1 MTGNEVCL
9 SGEHLEMEVSTMTN
23 ITRWEPY
30 RELATMRQMLDRF
43 FDDDFARF
51 PSLWERRP
59 DAMSLALD
67 VAEKE
72 DAFVVK
78 ASVPGVPAED
88 VEVTLTD
95 NVLTIKGEMKADKE
109 INEENYHLRE
119 RRFGSFVRS
128 VTLPTTVDADKIEA
142 VNENGV
148 LTLTLPKAEAVKP
161 KKIEVKKIVNA

>member
-1 MTGNEVCL
+1 MT
-9 SGEHLEMEVSTMTN
+9 S
-23 ITRWEPY
+23 ITRWDPY
-30 RELATMRQMLDRF
+30 RELATMRQVLDRF
-43 FDDDFARF
+43 FEDDFARF

-59 DAMSLALD
+59 EAMSLALD
-67 VAEKE
+67 VAERE

-78 ASVPGVPAED
+78 ASVPGVAPED

-119 RRFGSFVRS
+119 RRFGAFVRS
-128 VTLPTTVDADKIEA
+128 VTLPTAVAAEKIEA

-161 KKIEVKKIVNA
+161 KKIEVKKIVVA

>member
-1 MTGNEVCL
+1 MT
-9 SGEHLEMEVSTMTN
+9 S
-23 ITRWEPY
+23 ITRWDPY
-30 RELATMRQMLDRF
+30 RELATMRQVLDRF
-43 FDDDFARF
+43 FEDDFARF

-59 DAMSLALD
+59 EAMSLALD
-67 VAEKE
+67 VAERE

-78 ASVPGVPAED
+78 ASVPGVAPED

-119 RRFGSFVRS
+119 RRFGAFVRS
-128 VTLPTTVDADKIEA
+128 VTLPTAVKAEKIEA

-148 LTLTLPKAEAVKP
+148 LTLTLPKAEAIKP
-161 KKIEVKKIVNA
+161 KKIEVKKIVAA

>member
-1 MTGNEVCL
+1 MT
-9 SGEHLEMEVSTMTN
+9 SM
-23 ITRWEPY
+23 TRWDPY
-30 RELATMRQMLDRF
+30 RELATMRQVLDRF
-43 FDDDFARF
+43 FEDDFARF

-59 DAMSLALD
+59 EAMSLALD
-67 VAEKE
+67 VAEQE

-78 ASVPGVPAED
+78 ASVPGVAPED

-119 RRFGSFVRS
+119 RRFGAFMRS
-128 VTLPTTVDADKIEA
+128 VTLPTAVEAEKIEA

-161 KKIEVKKIVNA
+161 KKIEVRKVVAA

>member
-1 MTGNEVCL
+1 MT
-9 SGEHLEMEVSTMTN
+9 S
-23 ITRWEPY
+23 ITRWDPY
-30 RELATMRQMLDRF
+30 RELATMRQVLDRF
-43 FDDDFARF
+43 FEDDFARF

-59 DAMSLALD
+59 EAMSLALD

-78 ASVPGVPAED
+78 ASVPGVAPED

-95 NVLTIKGEMKADKE
+95 NVLTIKGETKSDKE

-119 RRFGSFVRS
+119 RRFGAFVRS
-128 VTLPTTVDADKIEA
+128 VTLPTAVDAEKIEA

-161 KKIEVKKIVNA
+161 KKIEVKKVVAA

>member
-1 MTGNEVCL
+1 MT
-9 SGEHLEMEVSTMTN
+9 SM
-23 ITRWEPY
+23 TRWDPY
-30 RELATMRQMLDRF
+30 RELATMRQVLDRF
-43 FDDDFARF
+43 FEDDFARF

-59 DAMSLALD
+59 EAASLALD
-67 VAEKE
+67 VAERE

-78 ASVPGVPAED
+78 ASVPGVAPED

-119 RRFGSFVRS
+119 RRFGAFMRS
-128 VTLPTTVDADKIEA
+128 VTLPTAVEAEKIEA

-161 KKIEVKKIVNA
+161 KKIEVRKVVAA

>member
-1 MTGNEVCL
+1 MT
-9 SGEHLEMEVSTMTN
+9 S
-23 ITRWEPY
+23 ITRWDPY
-30 RELATMRQMLDRF
+30 RELATMRQVLDRF

-59 DAMSLALD
+59 ETMSLALD
-67 VAEKE
+67 VAEKD

-78 ASVPGVPAED
+78 ASVPGVAPED

-119 RRFGSFVRS
+119 RRYGSFMRS
-128 VTLPTTVDADKIEA
+128 VTLPTAVDADKIEA

-161 KKIEVKKIVNA
+161 KKIEVKKVVAA

>member
-1 MTGNEVCL
+1 MT
-9 SGEHLEMEVSTMTN
+9 S
-23 ITRWEPY
+23 ITRWDPY
-30 RELATMRQMLDRF
+30 RELATMRQVLDRF
-43 FDDDFARF
+43 FEDDFARF

-59 DAMSLALD
+59 EAMSLALD
-67 VAEKE
+67 VAERE

-78 ASVPGVPAED
+78 ASVPGVAPED

-119 RRFGSFVRS
+119 RRFGAFVRS
-128 VTLPTTVDADKIEA
+128 VTLPTAVEAEKIEA

-148 LTLTLPKAEAVKP
+148 LTLTLPKAEAIKP
-161 KKIEVKKIVNA
+161 KKIEVKKIVAA